1 MQHVCV
7 CALHPL
13 CVQNVC
19 ACSVRA
25 MCLQYMRL
33 QCMYEVCACSVHTVC
48 MQHVHVRVMCMQYV
62 RVHAVCVPQARLT
75 DTCMQCAYRMHAIR
89 VCVCSV
95 RTARM
100 QNVCTQRTPAL
111 PAPAGI
117 HYVGQMHE
125 GSMLRVVLDQLTDG
139 QLCWQ
144 RLPDPYD
151 EVVLGPHR
159 YQLRAGKD
167 AFVAALEEQ
176 FPAEKAAIR
185 EFMRLSKVGQWGWGA
200 AGVGGWGRWGP
211 CGSVG
216 VWVGM
221 GVKRRLWR
229 LWGLR

>member
-1 MQHVCV
+1 MQHVRV

-25 MCLQYMRL
+25 MRLQYMRL

-185 EFMRLSKVGQWGWGA
+185 EFMRLSKVGQ
-200 AGVGGWGRWGP
+200 
-211 CGSVG
+211 
-216 VWVGM
+216 
-221 GVKRRLWR
+221 
-229 LWGLR
+229 

>member
-1 MQHVCV
+1 MQHVRV

-25 MCLQYMRL
+25 MHLQYMHL

-125 GSMLRVVLDQLTDG
+125 GSMLRVVVSIKNEEDKT
-139 QLCWQ
+139 Q
-144 RLPDPYD
+144 RNRK
-151 EVVLGPHR
+151 EGTTN
-159 YQLRAGKD
+159 
-167 AFVAALEEQ
+167 
-176 FPAEKAAIR
+176 
-185 EFMRLSKVGQWGWGA
+185 WGEIFDVNIIDRGNFFI
-200 AGVGGWGRWGP
+200 
-211 CGSVG
+211 S
-216 VWVGM
+216 
-221 GVKRRLWR
+221 
-229 LWGLR
+229 